1 MTIYIDIVM
10 SILETISMMS
20 KSGYSDRELLEYIDK
35 HYDEIECE
43 LNGEE
48 YKEPKRRDHYFCIV
62 CKLRKTVD
70 YERSILTCTK
80 CGVFEYYP
88 VYVSSYNH
96 TMQPSRRK
104 CIYKRYDNFKV
115 ILNQFFYGG
124 KRVVSDDIM
133 ETIRDEIHNETNI
146 LYPYEIPLTIPILEC
161 ILKRN
166 ELTMYKGSLYY
177 IYFKLS
183 GVLLPQIN
191 TKEYNMMLKVFDIV
205 STIYD
210 KYKPKGRKSFLN
222 YSFVLKKILIMLGKV
237 EYAKYIPQLKTHS
250 KQKELER
257 VWELIIK
264 DREWAVALQK
274 QKIV

>member
-1 MTIYIDIVM
+1 M
-10 SILETISMMS
+10 SE
-20 KSGYSDRELLEYIDK
+20 SGYSDIELLEYINK
-35 HYDEIECE
+35 HFDEIECE

-48 YKEPKRRDHYFCIV
+48 YKEPKKHDRYFCMD
-62 CKLRKTVD
+62 CKLRRIVD
-70 YERSILTCTK
+70 YERSILVCIK
-80 CGVFEYYP
+80 CCLCEYYP
-88 VYVSSYNH
+88 VYVASYNH
-96 TMQPSRRK
+96 TMQLLRRK
-104 CIYKRYDNFKV
+104 CIYKRSDNFKV

-124 KRVVSDDIM
+124 QRVVPDDIM
-133 ETIRDEIHNETNI
+133 ETIRGEIHDGTNI

-166 ELTMYKGSLYY
+166 ELTMYKDSIYF

-183 GVLLPQIN
+183 GGSFPHIT
-191 TKEYNMMLKVFDIV
+191 TKEYNTILNMFNVV
-205 STIYD
+205 SSIYD
-210 KYKPKGRKSFLN
+210 KYKPNDRKSFLN
-222 YSFVLKKILIMLGKV
+222 YSFVLRKLLIMLGKV

>member
-1 MTIYIDIVM
+1 M
-10 SILETISMMS
+10 SILETISVMS
-20 KSGYSDRELLEYIDK
+20 KSGYSDKELLNYIDK
-35 HYDEIECE
+35 HYDEIEFE

-48 YKEPKRRDHYFCIV
+48 YKEPKKRDRYFCMV

-124 KRVVSDDIM
+124 KRVVPDDVTVLIK
-133 ETIRDEIHNETNI
+133 DEIHNETNI

-166 ELTMYKGSLYY
+166 ELSTYKYSIYY

-183 GVLLPQIN
+183 GLPTPHIT
-191 TKEYNMMLKVFDIV
+191 TKEYNMMLKVFDVV

-210 KYKPKGRKSFLN
+210 KYKPDGRKSFLN
-222 YSFVLKKILIMLGKV
+222 YLFILKRILMMRGMDQ
-237 EYAKYIPQLKTHS
+237 YAKYIPKLKTHS
-250 KQKELER
+250 KQKELE
-257 VWELIIK
+257 WLWCLITK
-264 DREWAVALQK
+264 DPEWAVALQK

>member
-1 MTIYIDIVM
+1 M

-20 KSGYSDRELLEYIDK
+20 KCGYTDKELLEYIDK

-43 LNGEE
+43 LNGEMYE
-48 YKEPKRRDHYFCIV
+48 EPKKHDRYFCMG
-62 CKLRKTVD
+62 CKLRKIVD
-70 YERSILTCTK
+70 YERSTLVCTK

-88 VYVSSYNH
+88 AYVSSYNH

-104 CIYKRYDNFKV
+104 CIYKRYDTFKV

-124 KRVVSDDIM
+124 KRVVPDDVMVAIK
-133 ETIRDEIHNETNI
+133 DEIHDGTNM
-146 LYPYEIPLTIPILEC
+146 LYNYTIPITIPILEC

-166 ELTMYKGSLYY
+166 ELTRYKDSIYF

-183 GVLLPQIN
+183 GVPFPHIN
-191 TKEYNMMLKVFDIV
+191 TKEYNMMLKVFDVV

-222 YSFVLKKILIMLGKV
+222 YPFVLKQILIMRNMDQ
-237 EYAKYIPQLKTHS
+237 YAKYIPQLKMHS
-250 KQKELER
+250 KKKELER
-257 VWELIIK
+257 VWELITK
-264 DREWAVALQK
+264 GPEWSVALRK
-274 QKIV
+274 RKIV

>member
-1 MTIYIDIVM
+1 M
-10 SILETISMMS
+10 SVIEAISMMS
-20 KSGYSDRELLEYIDK
+20 KSGYTDEELLEYINE
-35 HYDEIECE
+35 YFDEIECE
-43 LNGEE
+43 LNGEMYE
-48 YKEPKRRDHYFCIV
+48 EPKKCDRYFCMG
-62 CKLRKTVD
+62 CKLRKIVD
-70 YERSILTCTK
+70 YERSTLVCTK

-124 KRVVSDDIM
+124 KRVVPDDVM
-133 ETIRDEIHNETNI
+133 EMIRSEIHDGTNI

-166 ELTMYKGSLYY
+166 ELTRYKDSIYF

-183 GVLLPQIN
+183 GVPFPHIN
-191 TKEYNMMLKVFDIV
+191 TKEYNMILKVFDVV

-222 YSFVLKKILIMLGKV
+222 YPFVLKQILIMLGKV
-237 EYAKYIPQLKTHS
+237 KYAKYIPQLKTHS

-257 VWELIIK
+257 VWELITK
-264 DREWAVALQK
+264 DPEWSVALRK
-274 QKIV
+274 RKIV